1 MGREPFGRVTVKIK
15 TFVVLSALLGFS
27 SSIPANVVIVEE
39 IIAKI
44 NGDILMRSEYEKNLR
59 EGRADVGRRQDL
71 TDEQRQQF
79 LGEAEKNALRDLV
92 DRRLLIQKA
101 NEFGVSV
108 EAQVLRQRDRMMKA
122 NSLKTI
128 EEFETWVIEQTGMTA
143 EDALDQIRGHFLTQA
158 IIGQEVGSRIIIPRD
173 EIEAYYE
180 EHKQEFMRSEG
191 VRLAEIVISTEDKTG
206 AELAAVEKK
215 AKDTRKRLLKGEPFA
230 EIARRVS
237 DNKQNSEQGGDIG
250 IWRRGKLR
258 KEIEDVV
265 FDKPRGH
272 ITDLI
277 ELPNGYLI
285 LKVFD
290 KHREGL
296 ATLEEVRDE
305 IHNRLSG
312 PKFQPAFREYLS
324 KLRTDAYIEI
334 RPGYIDTAAVA
345 GKDTSWTDPSKL
357 APVTTTREEVLAK
370 KKKRRLLWVIPLPG
384 GGKNKKDKDKNQ
396 GQDGE

>member
-1 MGREPFGRVTVKIK
+1 MKIK
-15 TFVVLSALLGFS
+15 TFLVIAALLGLAS
-27 SSIPANVVIVEE
+27 SLLANVVIVEE

-44 NGDILMRSEYEKNLR
+44 NGDIVIRSEYEKNLR
-59 EGRADVGRRQDL
+59 DARGEVARRQDL
-71 TDEQRQQF
+71 SDEQRQKF
-79 LGEAEKNALRDLV
+79 LGEAEKNALRDLI
-92 DRRLLIQKA
+92 DHRLLIQKA
-101 NEFGVSV
+101 DEFGVSV
-108 EAQVLRQRDRMMKA
+108 KAQVLRQRDRMMKA
-122 NSLKTI
+122 NNLKTI
-128 EEFETWVIEQTGMTA
+128 EEFETWVVEQTGMLA
-143 EDALDQIRGHFLTQA
+143 EDAMEQIRGHFLTQA
-158 IIGQEVGSRIIIPRD
+158 VIGQEVGSRIVIPRD

-180 EHKQEFMRSEG
+180 EHKQEFMRTEG
-191 VRLAEIVISTEDKTG
+191 VRLAEIVISTEGKTG
-206 AELAAVEKK
+206 EELAAAEKK

-230 EIARRVS
+230 EMARRLS

-250 IWRRGKLR
+250 VWRRGKLR
-258 KEIEDVV
+258 KDIEDLV
-265 FDKPRGH
+265 FDQPRGH

-277 ELPNGYLI
+277 EVPNGYLI
-285 LKVFD
+285 LKVFE

-305 IHNRLSG
+305 IRNRLSG

-334 RPGYIDTAAVA
+334 RPGYMDTAAVP

-384 GGKNKKDKDKNQ
+384 GGKNKKDKDQDKNQ
-396 GQDGE
+396 ADDTD

>member
-1 MGREPFGRVTVKIK
+1 MKIK
-15 TFVVLSALLGFS
+15 TFLVVAALLGLAS
-27 SSIPANVVIVEE
+27 SLLANVVIVEE

-44 NGDILMRSEYEKNLR
+44 NGDIVLRSEYEKSLR
-59 EGRADVGRRQDL
+59 DARGEVLRRQDL
-71 TDEQRQQF
+71 TDEQRQKF
-79 LGEAEKNALRDLV
+79 LGEAEKNTLRDLV
-92 DRRLLIQKA
+92 DHRLLIQKA

-122 NSLKTI
+122 NNLKTI
-128 EEFETWVIEQTGMTA
+128 EEFETWVIEQTGMPA
-143 EDALDQIRGHFLTQA
+143 EDAMEQIRSHFLTQA
-158 IIGQEVGSRIIIPRD
+158 VIGQEVGSRIVIPRD

-180 EHKQEFMRSEG
+180 EHKQEFMRTEG
-191 VRLAEIVISTEDKTG
+191 VRLGEIVISTEGKTG
-206 AELAAVEKK
+206 EELAAAEKK

-230 EIARRVS
+230 EMARRLS

-250 IWRRGKLR
+250 VWRRGKLR
-258 KEIEDVV
+258 KEIEDLV
-265 FDKPRGH
+265 FDQPRGH
-272 ITDLI
+272 ITPLI
-277 ELPNGYLI
+277 EVPNGYLI
-285 LKVFD
+285 LKVFE

-305 IHNRLSG
+305 IRNRLSR
-312 PKFQPAFREYLS
+312 PKFQPAFRKYLS

-334 RPGYIDTAAVA
+334 RPGYIDMAAVL

-384 GGKNKKDKDKNQ
+384 GGKNKKDKDKDKNQ
-396 GQDGE
+396 TDDTD

>member
-1 MGREPFGRVTVKIK
+1 MKIK
-15 TFVVLSALLGFS
+15 TFVAVSVLLGFS
-27 SSIPANVVIVEE
+27 SSIVANVVIVEE

-44 NGDILMRSEYEKNLR
+44 NGDIVMRSEYEKSLQ
-59 EGRADVGRRQDL
+59 DVRGEVVRRQDL
-71 TDEQRQQF
+71 SDEQRQKF
-79 LGEAEKNALRDLV
+79 LEEAEKNALRDQI
-92 DRRLLIQKA
+92 DHRLLIQKA
-101 NEFGVSV
+101 KELGVSV

-122 NSLKTI
+122 NNLKTI
-128 EEFETWVIEQTGMTA
+128 EEFEVWVVEQTGMTA
-143 EDALDQIRGHFLTQA
+143 EDALDQIRSHFLTQA
-158 IIGQEVGSRIIIPRD
+158 IVGQEVGSRIIIPRD

-180 EHKQEFMRSEG
+180 EHKQEFMRTEG
-191 VRLAEIVISTEDKTG
+191 LHLAEIVISTEDKTG
-206 AELAAVEKK
+206 EELAAAEKK
-215 AKDTRKRLLKGEPFA
+215 AKETRKRLLKGEPFA

-250 IWRRGKLR
+250 IWRRGQLR
-258 KEIEDVV
+258 KNIEDLV

-277 ELPNGYLI
+277 EVPNGYLI
-285 LKVFD
+285 LKVFE

-305 IHNRLSG
+305 IRNRLSG

-334 RPGYIDTAAVA
+334 RPGYIDTAAVP
-345 GKDTSWTDPSKL
+345 GKDTSWSDPSKL
-357 APVTTTREEVLAK
+357 APITTTREEVLAK

-384 GGKNKKDKDKNQ
+384 GGKNKKDKDKDKNQ
-396 GQDGE
+396 GKDSE

>member
-1 MGREPFGRVTVKIK
+1 MKIK
-15 TFVVLSALLGFS
+15 TFVVVSVVLALAS
-27 SSIPANVVIVEE
+27 SVLANIVIVEE
-39 IIAKI
+39 IIAKV
-44 NGDILMRSEYEKNLR
+44 NGDIVIRSEYEKNLVDA
-59 EGRADVGRRQDL
+59 RAEVARRQDL
-71 TDEQRQQF
+71 TDEQRAKF
-79 LGEAEKNALRDLV
+79 LEEAEKNALRDV
-92 DRRLLIQKA
+92 IDHRLLIQKA

-122 NSLKTI
+122 NNLKTI
-128 EEFETWVIEQTGMTA
+128 EEFETWVLEQTGMTS
-143 EDALDQIRGHFLTQA
+143 EDALDQIRSHFLTQA
-158 IIGQEVGSRIIIPRD
+158 VVGQEVGSRIVIPRD

-180 EHKQEFMRSEG
+180 EHKQEFVRTEG
-191 VRLAEIVISTEDKTG
+191 VRLAEIVISTEEKTG
-206 AELAAVEKK
+206 EELAAAEKK

-250 IWRRGKLR
+250 IWRRGQLR
-258 KEIEDVV
+258 KGIEDLV

-277 ELPNGYLI
+277 EVPNGYLI
-285 LKVFD
+285 LKVFE

-305 IHNRLSG
+305 VRNRLSG
-312 PKFQPAFREYLS
+312 PKFQPAFREYLD

-334 RPGYIDTAAVA
+334 RPGYIDTAAVP

-370 KKKRRLLWVIPLPG
+370 KKRRLLWVIPLPG
-384 GGKNKKDKDKNQ
+384 GGGKNKKDNNKDKDQ
-396 GQDGE
+396 ADDTD

>member
-1 MGREPFGRVTVKIK
+1 MKIK
-15 TFVVLSALLGFS
+15 TFVAVSALLGFS
-27 SSIPANVVIVEE
+27 SSILANVVIVEE

-44 NGDILMRSEYEKNLR
+44 NGDIVMRSEYEKSLQ
-59 EGRADVGRRQDL
+59 DVRGEVARRQDL
-71 TDEQRQQF
+71 SDEQRQKS
-79 LGEAEKNALRDLV
+79 LEEAEKNALRDQI
-92 DRRLLIQKA
+92 DQRLLIQKA

-122 NSLKTI
+122 NNLETI
-128 EEFETWVIEQTGMTA
+128 EEFEDWVAEQTGMTA
-143 EDALDQIRGHFLTQA
+143 EDALDQVRSHFLTQA
-158 IIGQEVGSRIIIPRD
+158 IIGQEVGSRIVIPRD

-180 EHKQEFMRSEG
+180 EHKQEFTRTEG
-191 VRLAEIVISTEDKTG
+191 VRLAEIVISTEGKTG
-206 AELAAVEKK
+206 EELAAAEKK
-215 AKDTRKRLLKGEPFA
+215 AKETRKRLLKGEPFA

-250 IWRRGKLR
+250 IWRRGQLR
-258 KEIEDVV
+258 KDIEDLV
-265 FDKPRGH
+265 FDKPGGH

-277 ELPNGYLI
+277 EVPNGYLI
-285 LKVFD
+285 LKVFE

-296 ATLEEVRDE
+296 ATVEEVRDE
-305 IHNRLSG
+305 IRNRLSG

-334 RPGYIDTAAVA
+334 RPGYIDTAAVP

-357 APVTTTREEVLAK
+357 APITTTREEVLAK

-384 GGKNKKDKDKNQ
+384 GGKNKKDKDKDKNQ
-396 GQDGE
+396 GEDSE

>member
-1 MGREPFGRVTVKIK
+1 MKIK
-15 TFVVLSALLGFS
+15 TFVVLSALLGFP

-44 NGDILMRSEYEKNLR
+44 NGDIVMRSEYEKNLR

-79 LGEAEKNALRDLV
+79 IREAEKNALRDLV

-128 EEFETWVIEQTGMTA
+128 AEFETWVIEQTSMTA

-158 IIGQEVGSRIIIPRD
+158 IIGQEVGSRIVIPRD

-250 IWRRGKLR
+250 IWRRGNLR

-265 FDKPRGH
+265 FDQPRGH

-305 IHNRLSG
+305 IRNRLSG
-312 PKFQPAFREYLS
+312 PKFQPAFRTYLN

-384 GGKNKKDKDKNQ
+384 GGKNKKDKNRNQ

>member
-1 MGREPFGRVTVKIK
+1 MKIK
-15 TFVVLSALLGFS
+15 TFVVVSALLGFS
-27 SSIPANVVIVEE
+27 SSILANVVIVEE

-44 NGDILMRSEYEKNLR
+44 NGDIVMRSEYEKSLQ
-59 EGRADVGRRQDL
+59 DVRGEVARRQDL
-71 TDEQRQQF
+71 SDEQRQKS
-79 LGEAEKNALRDLV
+79 LEEAEKNALRDQI
-92 DRRLLIQKA
+92 DQRLLIQKA

-122 NSLKTI
+122 NNLETI
-128 EEFETWVIEQTGMTA
+128 EEFEDWVAEQTGMTA
-143 EDALDQIRGHFLTQA
+143 EDALDQVRSHFLTQA
-158 IIGQEVGSRIIIPRD
+158 IIGQEVGSRIVIPRD

-180 EHKQEFMRSEG
+180 EHKQEFTRTEG
-191 VRLAEIVISTEDKTG
+191 VRLAEIVISTEGKTG
-206 AELAAVEKK
+206 EELAAAEKK
-215 AKDTRKRLLKGEPFA
+215 AKDTRKRLLKGEPFP
-230 EIARRVS
+230 EIARRLS

-250 IWRRGKLR
+250 IWRRGQLR
-258 KEIEDVV
+258 KDIEDLV
-265 FDKPRGH
+265 FDKPKGH

-277 ELPNGYLI
+277 EVPNGYLI
-285 LKVFD
+285 LKVFE

-296 ATLEEVRDE
+296 ATLEEVRDV
-305 IHNRLSG
+305 IRNRLSG

-357 APVTTTREEVLAK
+357 APITTTREEVLAK

-384 GGKNKKDKDKNQ
+384 GGKNKKDKDKDKNQ
-396 GQDGE
+396 GEDSE

>member
-1 MGREPFGRVTVKIK
+1 MKIK
-15 TFVVLSALLGFS
+15 TFLVVSALFGLA
-27 SSIPANVVIVEE
+27 SSILANVVIVEE

-44 NGDILMRSEYEKNLR
+44 NGDIVMRSEYEKNLR
-59 EGRADVGRRQDL
+59 DARGEVARRQDL
-71 TDEQRQQF
+71 TDEQRQKF
-79 LGEAEKNALRDLV
+79 LGEAEENALRDLI
-92 DRRLLIQKA
+92 DHRLLIQKA

-108 EAQVLRQRDRMMKA
+108 KAQVLRQRDRMMKA
-122 NSLKTI
+122 NNIKTI
-128 EEFETWVIEQTGMTA
+128 EEFETWVVEQTGMTA
-143 EDALDQIRGHFLTQA
+143 EDVMEQIRSHFLTQA

-191 VRLAEIVISTEDKTG
+191 VRLAEIVISTEGKTG
-206 AELAAVEKK
+206 EELAAAEKK
-215 AKDTRKRLLKGEPFA
+215 AKDTRKRLLKGETFS

-250 IWRRGKLR
+250 VWRRGQLR
-258 KEIEDVV
+258 KDIEDLV
-265 FDKPRGH
+265 FDKPGGH

-277 ELPNGYLI
+277 EVPNGYLI
-285 LKVFD
+285 LKVFE

-305 IHNRLSG
+305 IRNRLSG

-324 KLRTDAYIEI
+324 KLRIDAYIEI
-334 RPGYIDTAAVA
+334 RPGYIDTAAVP

-357 APVTTTREEVLAK
+357 APITTTREEVLAK

-384 GGKNKKDKDKNQ
+384 GGKNKQDKDKDKNQ
-396 GQDGE
+396 ADDTD

>member
-1 MGREPFGRVTVKIK
+1 MKIK
-15 TFVVLSALLGFS
+15 TFVVLSALLGFL
-27 SSIPANVVIVEE
+27 SSIRANVVIVEE

-44 NGDILMRSEYEKNLR
+44 NGDIVMRSEYEKNLR
-59 EGRADVGRRQDL
+59 DGRAEVARRQDL

-79 LGEAEKNALRDLV
+79 LGEAEKNALRDVV

-128 EEFETWVIEQTGMTA
+128 EEFETWVVEQTGMTS
-143 EDALDQIRGHFLTQA
+143 EDALDQIRSHFLTQT
-158 IIGQEVGSRIIIPRD
+158 IIGQEVSSRIVIPRD

-250 IWRRGKLR
+250 IWRRGQLR
-258 KEIEDVV
+258 KNIEDSV

-277 ELPNGYLI
+277 EVPTGYLI
-285 LKVFD
+285 LKVFE

-305 IHNRLSG
+305 VRNRLSG
-312 PKFQPAFREYLS
+312 PKFQPAFREYLN

>member
-1 MGREPFGRVTVKIK
+1 MKIK
-15 TFVVLSALLGFS
+15 TFVVVSVVLALAS
-27 SSIPANVVIVEE
+27 SVLANIVIVEE
-39 IIAKI
+39 IIAKV
-44 NGDILMRSEYEKNLR
+44 NGDIVIRSEYEKNLVDA
-59 EGRADVGRRQDL
+59 RAEVARRQDL
-71 TDEQRQQF
+71 TDEQRAKF
-79 LGEAEKNALRDLV
+79 LEEAEKNALRDV
-92 DRRLLIQKA
+92 IDHRLLIQKA

-122 NSLKTI
+122 NNLKTI
-128 EEFETWVIEQTGMTA
+128 EEFETWVLEQTGMTS
-143 EDALDQIRGHFLTQA
+143 EDALDQIRSHFLTQA
-158 IIGQEVGSRIIIPRD
+158 VVGQEVGSRIVIPRD

-180 EHKQEFMRSEG
+180 EHKQEFVRTEG
-191 VRLAEIVISTEDKTG
+191 VRLAEIVISTEEKTG
-206 AELAAVEKK
+206 EELAAAEKK

-250 IWRRGKLR
+250 IWRRGQLR
-258 KEIEDVV
+258 KGIEDLV

-277 ELPNGYLI
+277 EVPNGYLI
-285 LKVFD
+285 LKVFE

-305 IHNRLSG
+305 VRNRLSG
-312 PKFQPAFREYLS
+312 PKFQPAFREYLD

-334 RPGYIDTAAVA
+334 RPGYIDTAAVP

-384 GGKNKKDKDKNQ
+384 GGGKNKKDNNKDKDQ
-396 GQDGE
+396 ADDTD

>member
-1 MGREPFGRVTVKIK
+1 MKIK
-15 TFVVLSALLGFS
+15 TFVVVSALLGFS
-27 SSIPANVVIVEE
+27 SSILANVVIVEE

-44 NGDILMRSEYEKNLR
+44 NGDIVMRSEYEKSLQ
-59 EGRADVGRRQDL
+59 DVRGEVARRQDL
-71 TDEQRQQF
+71 SDEQRRKF
-79 LGEAEKNALRDLV
+79 LENAEKNALRDLI
-92 DRRLLIQKA
+92 DQRLLIQKA

-122 NSLKTI
+122 NNLETI
-128 EEFETWVIEQTGMTA
+128 EEFEDWVAEQTGMTA
-143 EDALDQIRGHFLTQA
+143 EDALDQVRSHFLTQA
-158 IIGQEVGSRIIIPRD
+158 IIGQEVGSRIVIPRD

-180 EHKQEFMRSEG
+180 EHKQEFTRTEG
-191 VRLAEIVISTEDKTG
+191 VRLAEIVISTEGKTG
-206 AELAAVEKK
+206 EELAAAEKK

-250 IWRRGKLR
+250 IWRRGQLR
-258 KEIEDVV
+258 KDIEDLV
-265 FDKPRGH
+265 FDKPGGH

-277 ELPNGYLI
+277 EVPNGYLI
-285 LKVFD
+285 LKVFE

-296 ATLEEVRDE
+296 ATLEEVRDV
-305 IHNRLSG
+305 IRNRLSG

-357 APVTTTREEVLAK
+357 APITTTREEVLAK

-384 GGKNKKDKDKNQ
+384 GGKNKKDKDKDKNQ
-396 GQDGE
+396 GEDSE